1 MIRTR
6 DDLLAFQRQQAELMQ
21 KEAAEKKA
29 KVLVGMGTC
38 GIAAGAQEVYGAI
51 CDELRK
57 RNIDDVAVAQT
68 GCIGFVPRSPWQSN
82 LPGSKKVL
90 YGQIDAEKARKLWPS
105 TLQGQA
111 GN

>member
-38 GIAAGAQEVYGAI
+38 GIAAGAQEVYDAI

-57 RNIDDVAVAQT
+57 RNIDDV
-68 GCIGFVPRSPWQSN
+68 R
-82 LPGSKKVL
+82 
-90 YGQIDAEKARKLWPS
+90 
-105 TLQGQA
+105 
-111 GN
+111 